1 MRLNQPRPSC
11 ELTSLSPLSPHLPYV
26 PHHLESREKIM
37 NSYAKWFCRVVWLGI
52 VVNMFFIIPLCFFP
66 EVLLS
71 LLKMQIPVPIIWVRA
86 AGLLL
91 LELSILYIPGA
102 IDPYRYKATAW
113 MSVFVTRGAGA
124 TFFLSAVLF
133 FGQELGFLTIALVDV
148 FFIIVQGILLFLAM
162 RNQQPEMPETAQKFS

>member
-1 MRLNQPRPSC
+1 
-11 ELTSLSPLSPHLPYV
+11 
-26 PHHLESREKIM
+26 M
-37 NSYAKWFCRVVWLGI
+37 NAYAKWFSRMVWLGI
-52 VVNMFFIIPLCFFP
+52 VVNMFFVIPLCFFP
-66 EVLLS
+66 DVLLS

-113 MSVFVTRGAGA
+113 MSVVVTRGAGA

-133 FGQELGFLTIALVDV
+133 FGQDLGFITIALVDA
-148 FFIIVQGILLFLAM
+148 FFVIVQGTLLFLAM
-162 RNQQPEMPETAQKFS
+162 KTQQPEMSETVQEFS

>member
-1 MRLNQPRPSC
+1 
-11 ELTSLSPLSPHLPYV
+11 
-26 PHHLESREKIM
+26 M

-113 MSVFVTRGAGA
+113 MSVFLTRGAGA